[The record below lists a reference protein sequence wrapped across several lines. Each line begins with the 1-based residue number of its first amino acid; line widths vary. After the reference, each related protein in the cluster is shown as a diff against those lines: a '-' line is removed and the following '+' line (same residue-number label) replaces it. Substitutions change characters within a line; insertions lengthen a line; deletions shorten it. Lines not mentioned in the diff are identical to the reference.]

1 MAAEGTGQA
10 PEPLTLAIFLHRDV
24 FGTTASFPSRSLE
37 LGPLTLPAALVL
49 PLVAALLVA
58 VPVFVQAPLVRVAP
72 LPAAL
77 ATAVLVAAGLLL
89 ERFGRGNGQALGP
102 LLVGFSGSW
111 LAGCLFWGWFRLHP
125 VCHLPIEAFALP
137 LAVAGLNGR
146 WRLAGAFY
154 LASLAGTAATDAAI
168 AATGLMD
175 LWPQVL
181 AAPLQEAPLLLH
193 QAGEVVLEPTHLL
206 LISAI
211 ALGLLQA
218 CRLLW
223 SQGGAC
229 GRVAAATLATTLAV
243 DGLFLASAL
252 LAPQLS
258 GLI

>member
-1 MAAEGTGQA
+1 
-10 PEPLTLAIFLHRDV
+10 
-24 FGTTASFPSRSLE
+24 
-37 LGPLTLPAALVL
+37 
-49 PLVAALLVA
+49 
-58 VPVFVQAPLVRVAP
+58 
-72 LPAAL
+72 
-77 ATAVLVAAGLLL
+77 
-89 ERFGRGNGQALGP
+89 
-102 LLVGFSGSW
+102 
-111 LAGCLFWGWFRLHP
+111 
-125 VCHLPIEAFALP
+125 

-181 AAPLQEAPLLLH
+181 AAPLQEAPLLLR

>member
-1 MAAEGTGQA
+1 MAAEGVGQG
-10 PEPLTLAIFLHRDV
+10 PKPLRLDKFLHIWLV
-24 FGTTASFPSRSLE
+24 IGTPASYPTRSMQASSLA
-37 LGPLTLPAALVL
+37 LPADLVL
-49 PLVAALLVA
+49 PLVAVLLVS
-58 VPVFVQAPLVRVAP
+58 VPVFLQAPLVRVAP
-72 LPAAL
+72 LAA
-77 ATAVLVAAGLLL
+77 AMVTVPLVAVGVGL
-89 ERFGRGNGQALGP
+89 ERFGRGPWQPLGP

-125 VCHLPIEAFALP
+125 VCHLPLEAFVLP
-137 LAVAGLNGR
+137 LAVAGLGGR

-181 AAPLQEAPLLLH
+181 AAPLQEAPLLLR
-193 QAGEVVLEPTHLL
+193 QAGETVLQLPNLALVAVLAALL
-206 LISAI
+206 LQS
-211 ALGLLQA
+211 
-218 CRLLW
+218 CRWLW
-223 SQGGAC
+223 GRGTS

-243 DGLFLASAL
+243 DALFLAAAL

>member
-1 MAAEGTGQA
+1 MAAEGVGQG
-10 PEPLTLAIFLHRDV
+10 PKPLRLAKFLHIWSV
-24 FGTTASFPSRSLE
+24 IGTPASYPTRSMQASSLA
-37 LGPLTLPAALVL
+37 LPAGLLL
-49 PLVAALLVA
+49 PLVAVLLVS
-58 VPVFVQAPLVRVAP
+58 VPVFLQAPLVRVAP
-72 LPAAL
+72 FAAAMVTVPL
-77 ATAVLVAAGLLL
+77 MAVGVGL
-89 ERFGRGNGQALGP
+89 ERFGRGPWQPLGP

-125 VCHLPIEAFALP
+125 VCHLPLEAFVLP
-137 LAVAGLNGR
+137 LAVAGLGGR

-193 QAGEVVLEPTHLL
+193 HAGETVLQLPNLALVAALAALL
-206 LISAI
+206 LQS
-211 ALGLLQA
+211 
-218 CRLLW
+218 CWWLW
-223 SQGGAC
+223 GRGTS

-243 DGLFLASAL
+243 DGLFLAAAL

>member
-1 MAAEGTGQA
+1 
-10 PEPLTLAIFLHRDV
+10 LDKFLHIWLV
-24 FGTTASFPSRSLE
+24 IGTPASYPTRSMQASSLA
-37 LGPLTLPAALVL
+37 LPADLVL
-49 PLVAALLVA
+49 PLVAVLLVS
-58 VPVFVQAPLVRVAP
+58 VPVFLQAPLVRVAP
-72 LPAAL
+72 LAA
-77 ATAVLVAAGLLL
+77 AMVTVPLVAVGVGL
-89 ERFGRGNGQALGP
+89 ERFGRGPWQPLGP

-125 VCHLPIEAFALP
+125 VCHLPLEAFVLP
-137 LAVAGLNGR
+137 LAVAGLGGR

-181 AAPLQEAPLLLH
+181 AAPLQEAPLLLR
-193 QAGEVVLEPTHLL
+193 QAGETVLQLPNLALVAVLAGLL
-206 LISAI
+206 LQS
-211 ALGLLQA
+211 
-218 CRLLW
+218 CRWLW
-223 SQGGAC
+223 GRGTS

-243 DGLFLASAL
+243 DGLFLAAAL

>member
-1 MAAEGTGQA
+1 MIGTPA
-10 PEPLTLAIFLHRDV
+10 TYPT
-24 FGTTASFPSRSLE
+24 RSLQASS
-37 LGPLTLPAALVL
+37 LALPADLVL
-49 PLVAALLVA
+49 PLVAVLLVS
-58 VPVFVQAPLVRVAP
+58 VPVFLQAPLVRVAP
-72 LPAAL
+72 LAA
-77 ATAVLVAAGLLL
+77 AMVTVPLVAVGIGL
-89 ERFGRGNGQALGP
+89 ERFGRGPWQTLGP

-125 VCHLPIEAFALP
+125 VCHLPLEAFVLP
-137 LAVAGLNGR
+137 LAVAGLGGR

-181 AAPLQEAPLLLH
+181 AAPLQEAPLLLR
-193 QAGEVVLEPTHLL
+193 QAGETVLQLPNLALVAAMAALL
-206 LISAI
+206 LQ
-211 ALGLLQA
+211 G
-218 CRLLW
+218 CWWLW
-223 SQGGAC
+223 GRGTS

-243 DGLFLASAL
+243 DGLFLAAAL